1 MSFVQKFKKFLANA
15 FDQGVAQAQPL
26 TEVQLSGLLA
36 QISAAGAGHTSATLA
51 QARGI
56 QNIRQGDCRRA
67 AKAASRAIK
76 QRRQGRTAK
85 RGRNLDISSFLPI
98 HRAI

>member
-26 TEVQLSGLLA
+26 TDVQLSGLLA

-56 QNIRQGDCRRA
+56 QNIRQGDCRSA
-67 AKAASRAIK
+67 AKVATRQAK
-76 QRRQGRTAK
+76 QRQQGRAVK
-85 RGRNLDISSFLPI
+85 RGRHLDISSFLPI
-98 HRAI
+98 HRVI

>member
-1 MSFVQKFKKFLANA
+1 MSFVQKFKQFMANA

-36 QISAAGAGHTSATLA
+36 QISAAGAGHTSATFA
-51 QARGI
+51 QVRGM

-67 AKAASRAIK
+67 AKAASRGLK
-76 QRRQGRTAK
+76 RRQQGRAAK
-85 RGRNLDISSFLPI
+85 RGRQLDISSFLPI